1 MRKPP
6 CGALWLALALVLTAA
21 PPVAAQR
28 TVGSKAEQA
37 EAKKKLDDVRSRIDE
52 VTREQRETANQRDS
66 ANAALARQAEAVA
79 AAAKAVREADEALA
93 GKEHDL
99 AQLGEQR
106 ATMKKTL
113 DRQRAALDDL
123 LRAAYTLGHGSD
135 LQTLLGD
142 EDVDRI
148 ARALAYSKYFQQDR
162 VARIKALLGDLAHLQ
177 DIETAIASEQEALK
191 AQRTEREAKATSL
204 QRQRA
209 DQQKL
214 VAEANARLTDQ
225 AKKIA
230 SLKQDEQSMNSLVE
244 RLQKVI
250 EEAPVVSAPSVEPG
264 KPSANIRGDLP
275 WPATGAVHAHGPGV
289 SIAAVQGSPVHAV
302 ARGRVVYASFLR
314 GYGML
319 VILNHGDGWMS
330 LYGNNETL
338 LHGVGDTVE
347 AGQPVGTAA
356 SPSLSDGGVYF
367 ELRQRGKPVDPASW
381 LSRRK

>member
-6 CGALWLALALVLTAA
+6 CRALWLALGLALALPAPVL
-21 PPVAAQR
+21 AQR

-37 EAKKKLDDVRSRIDE
+37 DAKKKLDDVRSRIDE
-52 VTREQRETANQRDS
+52 VTREQRDTANQRDS

-79 AAAKAVREADEALA
+79 AAARAVREADAALA
-93 GKEHDL
+93 EKEHDL
-99 AQLGEQR
+99 AQLAEQR
-106 ATMKKTL
+106 GAMKKTL

-135 LQTLLGD
+135 LQMLLGD
-142 EDVDRI
+142 QDVDRI
-148 ARALAYSKYFQQDR
+148 ARALVYSKYFQEDR
-162 VARIKALLGDLAHLQ
+162 VARIKGLLAELAKLQ
-177 DIETAIASEQEALK
+177 DIEAAIATEQQALK
-191 AQRTEREAKATSL
+191 AQRAERETKVGTL
-204 QRQRA
+204 EKQRT

-214 VAEANARLTDQ
+214 VTEANARLNDQ
-225 AKKIA
+225 GKKIA
-230 SLKQDEQSMNSLVE
+230 SLKQDEQSMNALVD

-250 EEAPVVSAPSVEPG
+250 QEAPVVSAPSAEPG

-275 WPATGAVHAHGPGV
+275 WPAAGAVRAHGPGV
-289 SIAAVQGSPVHAV
+289 SIAATQGSPVHAV

-367 ELRQRGKPVDPASW
+367 ELRQGGKPVDPASW
-381 LSRRK
+381 LSRRR